1 MATLEREEL
10 RRLLKRFVRLTVLM
24 EQAAHLPI
32 SFSICTSLHFISTRS
47 AHGVAQELARL
58 LEQAVVV
65 EDTRYPSFH
74 PSFGGALPPPP
85 PGWSYCDERDPS
97 QGFVRVRDDEEE
109 EEDDVCSTPRRPQ
122 ARGGLRR
129 LH

>member
-1 MATLEREEL
+1 MISARNL
-10 RRLLKRFVRLTVLM
+10 RT
-24 EQAAHLPI
+24 
-32 SFSICTSLHFISTRS
+32 ISTRS
-47 AHGVAQELARL
+47 AHGLAHELARL

-97 QGFVRVRDDEEE
+97 QGFVRVRDDDEE

-129 LH
+129 LQ